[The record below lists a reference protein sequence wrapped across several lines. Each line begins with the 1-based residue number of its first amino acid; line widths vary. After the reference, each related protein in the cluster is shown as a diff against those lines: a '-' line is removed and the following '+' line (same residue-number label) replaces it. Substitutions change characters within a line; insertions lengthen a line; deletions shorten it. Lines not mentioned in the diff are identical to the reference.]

1 MADLRP
7 LFHICYAHCDREW
20 VHGRLVPELGLG
32 PDQFVT
38 REDDRLGELQL
49 QAIAEAVARC
59 RFTVLIA
66 SRTGYWDAMAQFA
79 AGLAQHAGV
88 TDGEPRLI
96 VITRDGGG
104 GGPELMLGHDAL
116 VGLDCGDEASTAA
129 AIARLRVLAA
139 LTEPVDER
147 PECQYRGLA
156 SFTFADRGVFWGR
169 HREASN
175 LVQRIACQTQ
185 LLVKG
190 PAGSGKSS
198 LIHAGVL
205 PALPADYVVQ
215 VVPRG
220 RCLAPAVRGVVDRLE
235 VPGLREALDGFA
247 AAVCS
252 GDDARIAAARSGLP
266 GRPEGDARRRVV
278 VVDPLEEV
286 FAEAEDAR
294 DEAFALLAGLWSL
307 GWCAVVMCLRADFDP
322 LLTFERCWDECAGC
336 EFRVTRPR
344 RQALRDAIIEPARKA
359 GVYIDGALVERLVCE
374 VDRDRSAMALPLL
387 QVVLVALWAQLRWR
401 HLALADY
408 ERIVDGNGSG
418 MAAVLAMHANGV
430 LQRLAP
436 GDRAI
441 AQRVLLDLVHLGE
454 GRPPTR
460 RRRAVAELGRRSDGS
475 GQLARVLDALIAG
488 RLVTVGDGPN
498 DRNGRQVDL
507 AHDALITGWPVLHD
521 WVKERPAL
529 LHKQRQLEARA
540 ATGALLTAAELPDAV
555 RWIETTAVPGGELLG
570 ASDAL
575 RDLVRRSLR
584 DLRRR
589 RQIRQLVT
597 GAGIAFLVALLI
609 QVQLL
614 RHQQAATA
622 IALDA
627 AMEAVGVIA
636 SDVEQEFRKVIG
648 GARMREYLLRGVD
661 AFVARLRT
669 IGELSDNARRIVTI
683 SNLAWAELLLE
694 HGHPTDALARYRDAL
709 EDAERRAAE
718 NPVEPKWQRDLV
730 VTYDKLGELAVSFGK
745 LDEAGARFSKALE
758 IDQRRADRG
767 TAEWQRDLAIAYEQQ
782 GSLAVIEGQLDG
794 ARGWFD
800 RSLAERTALTE
811 AEPDDADLRR
821 DLLVVYDRL
830 GSIAERTGQLTEA
843 RRQYDQ
849 ALGVAREL
857 ATVDASHAIWQLD
870 LAVIEEHQ
878 ADLDKA
884 AGRFD
889 AARAWLDQAA
899 DIEIRLVS
907 ADPGNTTWRRELA
920 LTRKRRGE
928 LAMAAHSLDEAR
940 SSFEQ
945 TIAISRE
952 LVADDPLN
960 VNWLSGLA
968 AAYERR
974 GEVELRAGQPADGY
988 EWYAQAV
995 VVRRNQARA
1004 EPDNAEHQRDLCAV
1018 LLMIAQL
1025 AAPPEGNAA
1034 YDEARAIYA
1043 QLLRDGAFRDDTE
1056 FARLGAGLDLV
1067 ARRGTGGCAGG

>member
-1 MADLRP
+1 
-7 LFHICYAHCDREW
+7 
-20 VHGRLVPELGLG
+20 VHGRLVPELGVRR
-32 PDQFVT
+32 DQFVT

-49 QAIAEAVARC
+49 QAIAEAVVRC

-66 SRTGYWDAMAQFA
+66 SRAGYWDAMAQFA
-79 AGLAQHAGV
+79 AGLAQHAGI
-88 TDGEPRLI
+88 TGGEPRLI
-96 VITRDGGG
+96 VITRDGGA

-129 AIARLRVLAA
+129 AIARLRALAS

-147 PECQYRGLA
+147 PACQYPGLA
-156 SFTFADRGVFWGR
+156 PFTFAERGVFWGR
-169 HREASN
+169 RREASN

-198 LIHAGVL
+198 LIHAAVL

-220 RCLAPAVRGVVDRLE
+220 RCLASAVRGVVDRLE

-307 GWCAVVMCLRADFDP
+307 GWCAVVMCLRADFDA
-322 LLTFERCWDECAGC
+322 LLTFERCWDERAGC
-336 EFRVTRPR
+336 EFRVARPR
-344 RQALRDAIIEPARKA
+344 RQDLRDAIIEPARKA

-374 VDRDRSAMALPLL
+374 IDRDRSAMALPLL

-430 LQRLAP
+430 LQRLAA
-436 GDRAI
+436 GDRVI

-460 RRRAVAELGRRSDGS
+460 RRRAVAELGRRSDGT
-475 GQLARVLDALIAG
+475 GQLDCVLDALIAG
-488 RLVTVGDGPN
+488 RLVTVGDRPV
-498 DRNGRQVDL
+498 DRDDRHVDL

-521 WVKERPAL
+521 WIEQRPAL

-540 ATGALLTAAELPDAV
+540 ATGALLTAVELPEAM
-555 RWIETTAVPGGELLG
+555 RWIETTAAPGGELLG

-589 RQIRQLVT
+589 RRVRQVVIGT
-597 GAGIAFLVALLI
+597 GIGFLVALLV

-614 RHQQAATA
+614 RQQQAATA
-622 IALDA
+622 LARDSSMDALG
-627 AMEAVGVIA
+627 MLA
-636 SDVEQEFRKVIG
+636 SDVEQEFRKVPG
-648 GARMREYLLRGVD
+648 GARLREHLLQRVEEQ
-661 AFVARLRT
+661 VTRLRAL
-669 IGELSDNARRIVTI
+669 GELPDSARRIVAI
-683 SNLAWAELLLE
+683 ANLARAELALE
-694 HGHPTDALARYRDAL
+694 RGQLAAAVGWYREVLTDAD
-709 EDAERRAAE
+709 RRAAGDPG
-718 NPVEPKWQRDLV
+718 NPRWQRDLA
-730 VTYDKLGELAVSFGK
+730 VTSHKLGDLAIRLGK
-745 LDEAGARFSKALE
+745 LDEARVWYDRASA
-758 IDQRRADRG
+758 IDEGRADRG
-767 TAEWQRDLAIAYEQQ
+767 TAEWRRDISITYEKHGTLALVTGKLDDARGLFERSRVERAALADEAPNDPDRKRDLVVTY
-782 GSLAVIEGQLDG
+782 GQLG
-794 ARGWFD
+794 
-800 RSLAERTALTE
+800 
-811 AEPDDADLRR
+811 DL
-821 DLLVVYDRL
+821 
-830 GSIAERTGQLTEA
+830 AERTGQGAKASCWFGQGL
-843 RRQYDQ
+843 
-849 ALGVAREL
+849 ALSQEL
-857 ATVDASHAIWQLD
+857 AAADVGNALWQLD
-870 LAVIEEHQ
+870 LAAAQQHQ
-878 ADLDKA
+878 GELADDA
-884 AGRFD
+884 DRFD
-889 AARAWLDQAA
+889 AARGWLDQAIA
-899 DIEIRLVS
+899 IRTRLS
-907 ADPGNTTWRRELA
+907 AADPDNTDWRRELA
-920 LTRKRRGE
+920 LAYKQRGE
-928 LAMAAHSLDEAR
+928 IAMHATSLDAAREA
-940 SSFEQ
+940 FEQ
-945 TIAISRE
+945 AIAVGKA
-952 LVADDPLN
+952 LVADDPN
-960 VNWLSGLA
+960 NATFRSNLA
-968 AAYERR
+968 ATYERR
-974 GEVELRAGQPADGY
+974 GEVELRAGKPGGSYD
-988 EWYAQAV
+988 WYAQAL
-995 VVRRNQARA
+995 VVRRNQAAA
-1004 EPDNAEHQRDLCAV
+1004 EPTSAEYQRDLCAV

-1025 AAPPEGNAA
+1025 AEPAQAGAA

-1056 FARLGAGLDLV
+1056 FARIRAGLDLI
-1067 ARRGTGGCAGG
+1067 AERGTAGCAGG